1 MRIQTSS
8 RTWLSRLLN
17 WRLMLPVNLVLI
29 AFIGWN
35 LMREVGNGA
44 HVNDQLQQLNKE
56 IAQLDAENGEYSSLI
71 AKLGTSAFVEREA
84 RLKLGYQKPGEQ
96 TLVLQDISTAST
108 DAVSAPADAPTTN
121 PGRWWQYFFGS

>member
-1 MRIQTSS
+1 
-8 RTWLSRLLN
+8 
-17 WRLMLPVNLVLI
+17 MLPLNLALI
-29 AFIGWN
+29 ALIGWN
-35 LMREVGNGA
+35 LVREVGNGT

-108 DAVSAPADAPTTN
+108 DVVSAQADAPTTN